1 MNFFSRFFNK
11 EKDNYKSLCSAID
24 SENID
29 KFTKILQENSIQSLY
44 TNNNQISLLRYIVY
58 NNKTQFFKA
67 LIDIALEKKEL
78 YKLINEYEA
87 DNVNEVKRNL
97 FDFMIIE
104 TISNIKNGNE
114 RDTSE
119 MLLYFYNHYPK
130 FNGETFNIISAT
142 INNGVYDKQQN
153 KLPLEKL
160 LFNLLNIYFKNNQGG
175 DVLSRDIK
183 RYMEEKGKTAK
194 QFCMHQIF
202 NLHYLREDIIDLLIN
217 NKFTFH
223 KEDHENYSDLYIN
236 HKMAITNNENLTNH
250 YKTVKYL
257 IYNYEY
263 NIFSHKQGSYED
275 LIHNVDLNEL
285 KSIFNN
291 LGNYI
296 NKEYIKNESL
306 NLSYL
311 HFDAKKTEFLINKG
325 AEYKLDENY
334 PLLKAY
340 LNIKNIDKEQEKKFQ
355 EFVCLFQKYDGLN
368 PVIEVE
374 HQGEIQK
381 SNIID
386 FYGLRDNFISKKMI
400 SEILSNEEKNNFENI
415 DIEYCLQ
422 AWTEENKKNLRS
434 RMAKIEKN
442 KIEEKIENEES
453 ISIKKTRRL

>member
-1 MNFFSRFFNK
+1 MNFFTRFFNK
-11 EKDNYKSLCSAID
+11 EKDNYKSLRSAID

-29 KFTKILQENSIQSLY
+29 KFTKILQGNSIKSLY
-44 TNNNQISLLRYIVY
+44 TDNDEISLLRYIVY
-58 NNKTQFFKA
+58 NNKTNFFKA
-67 LIDIALEKKEL
+67 IIDIALEKKEL
-78 YKLINEYEA
+78 YKLINEYET
-87 DNVNEVKRNL
+87 DSVNEVKRNL
-97 FDFMIIE
+97 LDFMIIE
-104 TISNIKNGNE
+104 TISNIKNGNK

-119 MLLYFYNHYPK
+119 MLLYFYNHYPR

-142 INNGVYDKQQN
+142 INNGVYDEEQN

-160 LFNLLNIYFKNNQGG
+160 LLDLLKIYFKNNQGG
-175 DVLSRDIK
+175 DVLSKDIK
-183 RYMEEKGKTAK
+183 KYMEEKGKTAK

-236 HKMAITNNENLTNH
+236 HKMAIKNDENLTNH

-263 NIFSHKQGSYED
+263 NIFSRKQGSYED

-311 HFDAKKTEFLINKG
+311 HFDAKKTEFLISKG

-340 LNIKNIDKEQEKKFQ
+340 LNIKNIDKEDEKKFR
-355 EFVCLFQKYDGLN
+355 EFVDLFQKYDGLN

-374 HQGEIQK
+374 HQDEIQK

-386 FYGLRDNFISKKMI
+386 FYGLRDNFISKKI
-400 SEILSNEEKNNFENI
+400 INEILSNEEKNNFKNI
-415 DIEYCLQ
+415 DIEYCLH
-422 AWTEENKKNLRS
+422 AWTEENKTNLRS
-434 RMAKIEKN
+434 RIAKIEKN
-442 KIEEKIENEES
+442 KIQEKIENEEN
-453 ISIKKTRRL
+453 ISVKKIKRI